1 MIALFHPSNIG
12 EKRRTCHVDFKIIAI
27 KMQQKCL
34 IAAPQ
39 GGLMV
44 PYIDLIE
51 FSENRD
57 KEFKLGLIFLQSG

>member
-1 MIALFHPSNIG
+1 
-12 EKRRTCHVDFKIIAI
+12 
-27 KMQQKCL
+27 MQQKCL